1 MSNNSSNLLLDNR
14 TLLIIVNSLLF
25 VVYQFVRGF
34 LGSYI
39 TMLSKFN
46 EYLSLYIGVL
56 ITEEDPRI
64 NISTNITF
72 VVMPGAFVVVIVK

>member
-1 MSNNSSNLLLDNR
+1 
-14 TLLIIVNSLLF
+14 
-25 VVYQFVRGF
+25 
-34 LGSYI
+34 
-39 TMLSKFN
+39 MLSKFN